1 MVKEILFVIV
11 LLSITLQGVAAQ
23 AKPKTWT
30 DELGESFSSVFD
42 NFNYEYFIN
51 KRNLTSDNYD
61 EKRAAL
67 IKEANEDYFTF
78 DVPELTEKEQRANDI
93 IQDLREQVVQGDH
106 SPLLLPYYEGKKQ
119 ISESNLHQAI
129 RKMPKG
135 AHLRLH
141 QIAAYP
147 LDFIIN
153 VTYKDDAYYNIK
165 ENRLSTFSNK
175 AAAKP
180 GFHKCNFLRKNWK
193 FGGTF
198 DSFLRSKILITED
211 ELKSQEHSEIWKSFR
226 AKFYT
231 LEHLFREPENIRAG
245 LLEICK
251 RALKDGVYIVEFRR
265 SLRGNITQ
273 KLENYQYVQREMKKI
288 DPAFEIALIVS
299 STRDSKAKAKHQL
312 DVYNQ
317 VRKTYPFVIGFDF
330 IGTKDALP
338 SIYSFKDLILDA
350 MNQDDDDE
358 QTENDFNLFF
368 HAGETTDRYNEEL
381 YDAILLGVKR
391 IGHGFGTL
399 LHPRLIDK
407 VIEEDIGI
415 EICPISNLVLGY
427 ILDMRWHPIRTLMNK
442 GVSVTISS
450 DDPTLFGYDNL
461 SLDFTYGIIAWQLD
475 LKDLKQLALN
485 SIKQSSIHEDL
496 KTKVYAKF
504 YKEWENFIDSLN
516 VSC

>member
-1 MVKEILFVIV
+1 MKKETFFIIV

-23 AKPKTWT
+23 ARPKTWI
-30 DELGESFSSVFD
+30 EGLGESFTSVLN

-51 KRNLTSDNYD
+51 NRNLTSDNYD

-106 SPLLLPYYEGKKQ
+106 SPLLLPYYEGKKL
-119 ISESNLHQAI
+119 ISGSNLHQAI

-135 AHLRLH
+135 AHLHLH
-141 QIAAYP
+141 SSAAYP
-147 LDFIIN
+147 LDLMIQL
-153 VTYKDDAYYNIK
+153 TYKDDAYYNIK
-165 ENRLSTFSNK
+165 ENRLSTFPNK
-175 AAAKP
+175 AAVEP

-193 FGGTF
+193 FGKNF
-198 DSFLRSKILITED
+198 DRFLRNKILLTED
-211 ELKSQEHSEIWKSFR
+211 EMKSQESSEVWKSFQD
-226 AKFYT
+226 KFGVIGD
-231 LEHLFREPENIRAG
+231 LFQTPENIRAG
-245 LLEICK
+245 LMEICK
-251 RALKDGVYIVEFRR
+251 RALNDGVYIVEFRQNI
-265 SLRGNITQ
+265 SGNFTQ
-273 KLENYQYVQREMKKI
+273 KLKSYQYVQREMKKI
-288 DPAFEIALIVS
+288 DSAFEIALIVAVGKNNKTEIKS
-299 STRDSKAKAKHQL
+299 QL

-317 VRKTYPFVIGFDF
+317 VRKTYPFVTGFDLV
-330 IGTKDALP
+330 GEEDALP

-350 MNQDDDDE
+350 MNQDDDE
-358 QTENDFNLFF
+358 QTENDFNVFF
-368 HAGETTDRYNEEL
+368 HAGETADRYNENL
-381 YDAILLGVKR
+381 YDAILLGTKR
-391 IGHGFGTL
+391 IGHGFGIL
-399 LHPRLIDK
+399 LHPGLIDK

-427 ILDMRWHPIRTLMNK
+427 TLDMRWHPIRTLMNR
-442 GVSVTISS
+442 GVSVAISS
-450 DDPTLFGYDNL
+450 DDPTFYDYDNL

-504 YKEWENFIDSLN
+504 YKEWENFIDTIN
-516 VSC
+516 VST